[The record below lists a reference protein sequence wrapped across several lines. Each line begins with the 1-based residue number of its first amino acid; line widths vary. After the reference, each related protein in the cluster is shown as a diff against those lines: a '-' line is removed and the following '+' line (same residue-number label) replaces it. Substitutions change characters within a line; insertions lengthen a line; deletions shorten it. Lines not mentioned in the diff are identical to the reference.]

1 MIIWLNG
8 PFGVGKTTL
17 ANLLHQEIPNS
28 ILYDPE
34 LLGDFFQENLPKA
47 VCPEDF
53 QDYPIWRQTTV
64 QIIRDL
70 ATKTGKVII
79 VPMTVFKKEY
89 YQEIIEQGLIEDMYV
104 QHYTL
109 VAENE
114 TILYRLDKRT
124 QENNNWALKHLDNCL
139 QAFEDQIPGQKMD
152 TDNLTVD

>member
-70 ATKTGKVII
+70 ATKTGQVII

-89 YQEIIEQGLIEDMYV
+89 CQEIIEQGLIEDMCV
-104 QHYTL
+104 QHYIL
-109 VAENE
+109 VAEKE
-114 TILYRLDKRT
+114 TILDRLNKRT
-124 QENNNWALKHLDNCL
+124 QENNNWALKHLDNC
-139 QAFEDQIPGQKMD
+139 
-152 TDNLTVD
+152 

>member
-17 ANLLHQEIPNS
+17 ANLLHQEIPDS
-28 ILYDPE
+28 ILYNPE
-34 LLGDFFQENLPKA
+34 HLGDFFQEILPKA

-89 YQEIIEQGLIEDMYV
+89 YQEIIEQELREDMYV

-139 QAFEDQIPGQKMD
+139 QAFEDQIPG
-152 TDNLTVD
+152 

>member
-70 ATKTGKVII
+70 ATKTGQVII

-89 YQEIIEQGLIEDMYV
+89 CQEIIEQGLIEDMCV
-104 QHYTL
+104 QHYIL
-109 VAENE
+109 VAEKE
-114 TILYRLDKRT
+114 TILDRLNKRT

-139 QAFEDQIPGQKMD
+139 
-152 TDNLTVD
+152 